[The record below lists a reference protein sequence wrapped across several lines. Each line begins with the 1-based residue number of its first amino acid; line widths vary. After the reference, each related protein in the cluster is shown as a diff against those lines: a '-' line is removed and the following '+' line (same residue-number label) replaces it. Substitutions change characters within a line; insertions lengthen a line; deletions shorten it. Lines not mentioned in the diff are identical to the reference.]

1 MAKAIGL
8 ITANYSTKFPSPLT
22 DSRPAAS
29 IPFLGRYRAVD
40 FALSNMV
47 NCGIRTVGMI
57 MPYNY
62 RSLIDHVGSGR
73 EWELTRKSG
82 GLFILPGSAFG
93 TSRTGSR
100 FLLRDLIS
108 NKIFLERDSAD
119 LVVVSTANWVYNMD
133 YNVLFD
139 AHVASGADI
148 TVVTQ
153 PAKDKNG
160 IPTGKYTKFYD
171 GFECS
176 TYTLGKK
183 HKETVCSRH
192 GVNSEAINVLV
203 LEALKGLSASS
214 LSDEKALL
222 QRLNQAKQPKD
233 DLAQQ
238 RKLLRQKQKRSAE
251 LDDLIQGAYE
261 ANFRGNL
268 TDDRLSSLVAKYE
281 AEQEGLEQ
289 EIAVLDAQ
297 VKYSE
302 AGKTDGKRFLK
313 SLRKFTSFDT
323 LTPDMVNELIEKIV
337 VHERVGTRSSYEQE
351 IEIYFIFVGK
361 VGEYK

>member
-100 FLLRDLIS
+100 FLLRDLIA
-108 NKIFLERDSAD
+108 NKIFLERDKAD

-133 YNVLFD
+133 YNELFD

-153 PAKDKNG
+153 AAREKDVDVCGLTVEDGRVKGIKHGVVFGDTAFLDCFVVAREKLLQLLDELAANDYIDLFEALAADYNRVNVQAFEFDGYAAPIFNKDTYFHANMDMLDPKITHELFSVRPIATKAHDNQPAKFV
-160 IPTGKYTKFYD
+160 TGAVVKHARISGSCRIYGTVTN
-171 GFECS
+171 S
-176 TYTLGKK
+176 ILG
-183 HKETVCSRH
+183 R
-192 GVNSEAINVLV
+192 GVVVEKGAVVNNAIIMQGCTIKSGAVIENAIVDRNNLV
-203 LEALKGLSASS
+203 PEGTEIKGTESAIFIKP
-214 LSDEKALL
+214 KA
-222 QRLNQAKQPKD
+222 
-233 DLAQQ
+233 
-238 RKLLRQKQKRSAE
+238 
-251 LDDLIQGAYE
+251 
-261 ANFRGNL
+261 
-268 TDDRLSSLVAKYE
+268 
-281 AEQEGLEQ
+281 
-289 EIAVLDAQ
+289 
-297 VKYSE
+297 
-302 AGKTDGKRFLK
+302 
-313 SLRKFTSFDT
+313 
-323 LTPDMVNELIEKIV
+323 
-337 VHERVGTRSSYEQE
+337 
-351 IEIYFIFVGK
+351 
-361 VGEYK
+361 

>member
-8 ITANYSTKFPSPLT
+8 ITANYSTKFPSPIT
-22 DSRPAAS
+22 DCRPVAS
-29 IPFLGRYRAVD
+29 VPFLGRYRAVD

-133 YNVLFD
+133 YNELFD

-148 TVVTQ
+148 TVVAQSAREKDVDVCGLTVEDGRVKGIKHGVAFGDTAFLDCFVVAREKLIELLDENAANDYLDLFEALAGEYNRVNVQVFDFEGYAAPIFNKDTYFKANMDMLDPKITHELFSVRPIATKAHDNQ
-153 PAKDKNG
+153 PAKFVTGAVVTNSRISGSCRIYGTVTNSILGRGVVVEKGAVVNNAIIMQGCTIKSGAHVEYAIVDRNNLVPEGTELCGTEHAIFIKDKG
-160 IPTGKYTKFYD
+160 
-171 GFECS
+171 
-176 TYTLGKK
+176 
-183 HKETVCSRH
+183 
-192 GVNSEAINVLV
+192 
-203 LEALKGLSASS
+203 
-214 LSDEKALL
+214 
-222 QRLNQAKQPKD
+222 
-233 DLAQQ
+233 
-238 RKLLRQKQKRSAE
+238 
-251 LDDLIQGAYE
+251 
-261 ANFRGNL
+261 
-268 TDDRLSSLVAKYE
+268 
-281 AEQEGLEQ
+281 
-289 EIAVLDAQ
+289 
-297 VKYSE
+297 
-302 AGKTDGKRFLK
+302 
-313 SLRKFTSFDT
+313 
-323 LTPDMVNELIEKIV
+323 
-337 VHERVGTRSSYEQE
+337 
-351 IEIYFIFVGK
+351 
-361 VGEYK
+361 

>member
-100 FLLRDLIS
+100 FLLRDLIA
-108 NKIFLERDSAD
+108 NKIFLERDKAD

-133 YNVLFD
+133 YNELFD

-153 PAKDKNG
+153 AAREKDVDVCGLTVEDGRVKGIKHGVVFGDTAFLDCFVVAREKLLQLLDELAANDYIDLFEALAADYNRVNVQAFEFDGYAAPIFNKDTYFHANMDMLDPKITHELFSVRPIATKAHDNQPAKFV
-160 IPTGKYTKFYD
+160 TGAVVNHARISGSCRIYGTVTN
-171 GFECS
+171 S
-176 TYTLGKK
+176 ILG
-183 HKETVCSRH
+183 R
-192 GVNSEAINVLV
+192 GVVVEKGAVVNNAIIMQGCTIKSGAVIENAIVDRNNLV
-203 LEALKGLSASS
+203 PEGTEIKGTESAIFIKP
-214 LSDEKALL
+214 KA
-222 QRLNQAKQPKD
+222 
-233 DLAQQ
+233 
-238 RKLLRQKQKRSAE
+238 
-251 LDDLIQGAYE
+251 
-261 ANFRGNL
+261 
-268 TDDRLSSLVAKYE
+268 
-281 AEQEGLEQ
+281 
-289 EIAVLDAQ
+289 
-297 VKYSE
+297 
-302 AGKTDGKRFLK
+302 
-313 SLRKFTSFDT
+313 
-323 LTPDMVNELIEKIV
+323 
-337 VHERVGTRSSYEQE
+337 
-351 IEIYFIFVGK
+351 
-361 VGEYK
+361 